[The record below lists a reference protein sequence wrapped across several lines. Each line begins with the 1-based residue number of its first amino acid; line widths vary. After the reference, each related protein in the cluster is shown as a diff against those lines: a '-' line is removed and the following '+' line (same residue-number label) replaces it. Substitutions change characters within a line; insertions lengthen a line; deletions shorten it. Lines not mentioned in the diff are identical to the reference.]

1 MSKNAKDISRDD
13 VKSNLD
19 ELYSNVENFRE
30 SGSFQ
35 QMLDFVSSFKKLS
48 PYNAFLLYQ
57 QRPGARYV
65 LNASQWLKLYQR
77 KIKPNARPLIILV
90 PFGPVDYV
98 YDISDTY
105 PVDDNN
111 IPSLFAET
119 DEEILSSIIEPFKTD
134 GYEPKVEMSQLEES
148 MKYHGIIV
156 DANFKAGNGYA
167 GRIEVLGDY
176 HPKMTVQYKRK
187 NIYITANYLL
197 SVRDNAQCGE
207 AFATAVHELGH
218 LFCHHLTAVPRKA
231 WEVRYLDHASKE
243 FEAESVSYIVC
254 TRLGIKTTSA
264 DYLSGYCKKNKT
276 IPAIS
281 VENIF
286 TACNHILNMIEGIP
300 LKQGILY
307 KYDENFKRYID
318 RI

>member
-1 MSKNAKDISRDD
+1 MSH
-13 VKSNLD
+13 
-19 ELYSNVENFRE
+19 
-30 SGSFQ
+30 
-35 QMLDFVSSFKKLS
+35 
-48 PYNAFLLYQ
+48 
-57 QRPGARYV
+57 
-65 LNASQWLKLYQR
+65 
-77 KIKPNARPLIILV
+77 
-90 PFGPVDYV
+90 
-98 YDISDTY
+98 
-105 PVDDNN
+105 
-111 IPSLFAET
+111 
-119 DEEILSSIIEPFKTD
+119 
-134 GYEPKVEMSQLEES
+134 LEES
-148 MKYHGIIV
+148 MKYHGIIIH
-156 DANFKAGNGYA
+156 ANFKAGNDYA
-167 GRIEVLGDY
+167 GRIEVLVDY
-176 HPKMTVQYKRK
+176 HPKMTIQYKRI

-197 SVRDNAQCGE
+197 SIRDNAQCGE
-207 AFATAVHELGH
+207 AFATAIHELGH

-281 VENIF
+281 VEIIF

-318 RI
+318 NI

>member
-1 MSKNAKDISRDD
+1 MAKNARDISREY

-19 ELYSNVENFRE
+19 ELYSNVENFRN
-30 SGSFQ
+30 SVSFQ
-35 QMLDFVSSFKKLS
+35 HTLDFVSSFKKLS
-48 PYNAFLLYQ
+48 PYNAFLIYQ

-65 LNASQWLKLYQR
+65 LNASQWLKQYKR
-77 KIKPNARPLIILV
+77 RIKPNARPLIILV

-105 PVDDNN
+105 PVDDKNN
-111 IPSLFAET
+111 PSLFAET
-119 DEEILSSIIEPFKTD
+119 GEEIIASIIEPFKTD
-134 GYEPKVEMSQLEES
+134 GYEPKVEMANLEES

-156 DANFKAGNGYA
+156 DANFRVGNNYG

-176 HPKMTVQYKRK
+176 HPKMTIQYKGRDVH
-187 NIYITANYLL
+187 ITANYLL
-197 SVRDNAQCGE
+197 SIRDNAKCGE

-218 LFCHHLTAVPRKA
+218 LFCHHLNAVPWKA
-231 WEVRYLDHASKE
+231 WDVRHLDHASKE

-254 TRLGIKTTSA
+254 NRLGIKTTSA
-264 DYLSGYCKKNKT
+264 DYLKGYCRNNKT
-276 IPAIS
+276 IPQIS

-286 TACNHILNMIEGIP
+286 TACNLILNMIEGIS

-307 KYDENFKRYID
+307 KYDDNIKRIID
-318 RI
+318 NL